1 MTGPMRDAS
10 EVIAG
15 WSEHDRKIMADIE
28 AMAANRHNGF
38 WPSAIAQS
46 ALRIIH
52 REATPQPASA
62 DVVDA
67 RRYRVMRDGAVLL
80 SRPPAPGAFPITR
93 LGSVDGKM
101 LHGEELDEM
110 CDAALE
116 LVPVVEG
123 RE

>member
-67 RRYRVMRDGAVLL
+67 RRYRWLRSGPDQFCGKPCVYRFQKGDQEY
-80 SRPPAPGAFPITR
+80 PTPIGNEA
-93 LGSVDGKM
+93 L
-101 LHGEELDEM
+101 
-110 CDAALE
+110 DAAIDAAMTNTG
-116 LVPVVEG
+116 PEG
-123 RE
+123 